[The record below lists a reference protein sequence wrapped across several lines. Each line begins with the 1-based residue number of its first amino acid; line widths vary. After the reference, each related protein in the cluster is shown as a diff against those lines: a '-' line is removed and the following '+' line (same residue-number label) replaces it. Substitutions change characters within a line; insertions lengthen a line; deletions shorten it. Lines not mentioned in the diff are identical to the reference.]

1 MKTPALFDWTGRVA
15 VVTGG
20 NGGIGCG
27 IALGLAETG
36 AAVAIAAFLVFSLTS
51 TLTAQQTTGVVAGF
65 TAQSSPA
72 EVNWEQ
78 RFQSMPD
85 PQRLRANMERLSAH
99 PHHVGSPYDKEN
111 AEWILAQYK
120 QWGWDAHIEEFQVL
134 FPTPKLRLLE
144 MVAPS
149 KFTAKLEEPAFPVD
163 PTTKQK
169 DEQLP
174 TYNAY
179 SPDGDVTAPLV
190 YVNYGLVG
198 DYEELARHGV
208 SVKGAIVIARYGQ
221 SWRGIKPKL
230 AAEHGAI
237 GCIIYSDP
245 EEDGYTQ
252 QLPFP
257 NGPMRPAEGAQRGSV
272 LDASLYPGDPLT
284 PGVAATKDAKRL
296 KLEDAQ
302 SLAKIPVL
310 PISYGD
316 AQPLLAALAGPVVP
330 AYWRGALPITYRMGP
345 GPAKVHLQLAFNWD
359 LKPVYD
365 VIATMRG
372 AEEPDLW
379 VLRGNHHD
387 GWVNGAADPISG
399 QVALLEEARAL
410 GELAKQGWK
419 PKRTIIY
426 ASWDGEEPMLLGS
439 TEWVEAH
446 ADELRQ
452 HAAVYI
458 NTDGNERGYLN
469 VEGSHA
475 LQSLMNG
482 VAKDVEDPES
492 KVSIFKR
499 QRAHVLLQGTPKQ
512 QTEARSGGELA
523 IGPLGSGSDYGG
535 FVDHVGIASVN
546 LGFEGEDPSGNYHSI
561 YDDFYWYSHF
571 SDYDFVYGRA
581 LAQTAG
587 LTVLR
592 MADADIMPYNF
603 EGLSHTTAQYVD
615 EVKAL
620 LESRRKEAEDI
631 KRNLADGVYEAANDP
646 RNPTVAP
653 PAREIPPYL
662 NFAPLD
668 NAAAALQQAAAHY
681 TDALTTAQ
689 GKPFTPDRLQTIN
702 QQLAQAERKL
712 TSEQGLPRRPWMRHL
727 LYAPGWYTGYSAKTM
742 PGVREAIEEGRY
754 TEAEE
759 QVGLVAHALQDEA
772 AWIEQITKEL
782 NN

>member
-1 MKTPALFDWTGRVA
+1 LAITRVSAALLL
-15 VVTGG
+15 
-20 NGGIGCG
+20 C
-27 IALGLAETG
+27 ALAG
-36 AAVAIAAFLVFSLTS
+36 S
-51 TLTAQQTTGVVAGF
+51 LTAQQA
-65 TAQSSPA
+65 A
-72 EVNWEQ
+72 EADWEH
-78 RFQSMPD
+78 RFKSMPD
-85 PQRLRANMERLSAH
+85 PQRMRSNMERLSAH

-144 MVAPS
+144 MVAPT
-149 KFTAKLEEPAFPVD
+149 KFTAKLEEPAVAVD
-163 PTTKQK
+163 PTSKQK

-190 YVNYGLVG
+190 YVNYGLVA

-208 SVKGAIVIARYGQ
+208 SVKGAIVIARYGE

-245 EEDGYTQ
+245 AQDGYTE
-252 QLPFP
+252 QLAFP
-257 NGPMRPAEGAQRGSV
+257 KGPMRPAEGVQRGSV
-272 LDASLYPGDPLT
+272 LDAPLYPGDPLT
-284 PGVAATKDAKRL
+284 PGVGATKEAQRL
-296 KLEDAQ
+296 KVEDAQ
-302 SLAKIPVL
+302 SLAKVPVL
-310 PISYGD
+310 PISYAD
-316 AQPLLAALAGPVVP
+316 AQPLLAALEGPVAP
-330 AYWRGALPITYRMGP
+330 ANWRGALPITYHIGP
-345 GPAKVHLQLAFNWD
+345 GPAKVHLKLAFNWD

-372 AEEPDLW
+372 SEEPGLW

-387 GWVNGAADPISG
+387 GWVNGADDPISG

-419 PKRTIIY
+419 PKRTVIY

-458 NTDGNERGYLN
+458 NSDGNERGYLS
-469 VEGSHA
+469 VEGSHS
-475 LQSLMNG
+475 LQAFMNG
-482 VAKDVEDPES
+482 VAKDIDDPES
-492 KVSIFKR
+492 KVSVFKR
-499 QRAHVLLQGTPKQ
+499 QQAYVLLHGTPKEKA
-512 QTEARSGGELA
+512 EARSGGNLS
-523 IGPLGSGSDYGG
+523 IGALGSGSDFSG
-535 FVDHVGIASVN
+535 FIDHVGIATVN
-546 LGFEGEDPSGNYHSI
+546 LGFGGEDPSGNYHSI

-587 LTVLR
+587 IAVLR
-592 MADADIMPYNF
+592 MADENIMPYEF
-603 EGLSHTTAQYVD
+603 EGLSQTVAQYTE

-631 KRNLADGVYEAANDP
+631 KKNLQDGVYAAANDP

-653 PAREIPPYL
+653 PLREIPPYL

-668 NAAAALQQAAAHY
+668 NASAALEHAAADY
-681 TDALTTAQ
+681 TRALASAQ
-689 GKPFTPDRLQTIN
+689 NKSLPPDRLQTIN
-702 QQLAQAERKL
+702 QQLALAESKL
-712 TSEQGLPRRPWMRHL
+712 TNQQGLPRRPWMKHL
-727 LYAPGWYTGYSAKTM
+727 LYAPGWYTGYGAKTM

-754 TEAEE
+754 GEAEA
-759 QVGLVAHALQDEA
+759 QVVLVARALQDEA
-772 AWIEQITKEL
+772 AWIEEICKEL
-782 NN
+782 EN

>member
-1 MKTPALFDWTGRVA
+1 MHRAR
-15 VVTGG
+15 
-20 NGGIGCG
+20 
-27 IALGLAETG
+27 
-36 AAVAIAAFLVFSLTS
+36 AAFLVFSLTS
-51 TLTAQQTTGVVAGF
+51 SLTAQQTAAVVAGF
-65 TAQSSPA
+65 TSQSSPA

-78 RFQSMPD
+78 RFKSQPD
-85 PQRLRANMERLSAH
+85 PQRMRANMERLSAH

-144 MVAPS
+144 MVAPT
-149 KFTAKLEEPAFPVD
+149 KFTAKLEEPAVAVD

-190 YVNYGLVG
+190 YVNYGLVA

-208 SVKGAIVIARYGQ
+208 SVKGAIVIARYGE

-245 EEDGYTQ
+245 AEDGYTQ

-257 NGPMRPAEGAQRGSV
+257 KGPMRPAEGAQRGSV
-272 LDASLYPGDPLT
+272 LDAPLYPGDPLT
-284 PGVAATKDAKRL
+284 PGVAATKEAKRL
-296 KLEDAQ
+296 KVEDAQ
-302 SLAKIPVL
+302 SLAKVPVL
-310 PISYGD
+310 PISYAD
-316 AQPLLAALAGPVVP
+316 AQPLLAALEGPVVP
-330 AYWRGALPITYRMGP
+330 ASWRGALPLTYRMGP

-359 LKPVYD
+359 LKPVYN

-387 GWVNGAADPISG
+387 GWVNGAADPVSG

-458 NTDGNERGYLN
+458 NTDGNERGYLS

-492 KVSIFKR
+492 KASVFKR
-499 QRAHVLLQGTPKQ
+499 QQARVLLHGTAKQ
-512 QTEARSGGELA
+512 QAEVRSGDNLT
-523 IGPLGSGSDYGG
+523 IGALGSGSDFSG
-535 FVDHVGIASVN
+535 FIDHVGIAAIN

-571 SDYDFVYGRA
+571 SDYDVVYGRA

-592 MADADIMPYNF
+592 MADADILPYNF
-603 EGLSHTTAQYVD
+603 EGLSQTVAQYID

-620 LESRRKEAEDI
+620 LETRRKEAEDI
-631 KRNLADGVYEAANDP
+631 KHNLADGVYEAANDP

-653 PAREIPPYL
+653 PAKEIPPYL

-668 NAAAALQQAAAHY
+668 NAAAALKQAAAQY
-681 TDALTTAQ
+681 SKALAAAQ
-689 GKPFTPDRLQTIN
+689 GKSLAPDRLQTIN
-702 QQLAQAERKL
+702 QQLALAERKL
-712 TSEQGLPRRPWMRHL
+712 TSEQGLPRRPWMKHL
-727 LYAPGWYTGYSAKTM
+727 LYAPGWYTGYGAKTM
-742 PGVREAIEEGRY
+742 PGVREAIEEGRHA
-754 TEAEE
+754 EAEE
-759 QVGLVAHALQDEA
+759 QVALVARALQDEA
-772 AWIEQITKEL
+772 AWIEQIAKEL
-782 NN
+782 SN

>member
-1 MKTPALFDWTGRVA
+1 MHRARA
-15 VVTGG
+15 V
-20 NGGIGCG
+20 
-27 IALGLAETG
+27 
-36 AAVAIAAFLVFSLTS
+36 FLIFSLSS
-51 TLTAQQTTGVVAGF
+51 TLTAQQTAAVVAGF

-72 EVNWEQ
+72 EVKWEQ
-78 RFQSMPD
+78 RFKAMPD
-85 PQRLRANMERLSAH
+85 PQRMRANMERLSAH

-144 MVAPS
+144 MVAPT
-149 KFTAKLEEPAFPVD
+149 KFTAKLEEPAVAVD

-190 YVNYGLVG
+190 YVNYGLVA

-208 SVKGAIVIARYGQ
+208 SVKGAIVIARYGE

-245 EEDGYTQ
+245 ADDGYTQ

-257 NGPMRPAEGAQRGSV
+257 KGPMRPAEGAQRGSV
-272 LDASLYPGDPLT
+272 LDAPLYPGDPLT
-284 PGVAATKDAKRL
+284 PGVAATKEAKRL
-296 KLEDAQ
+296 KLADAQ

-310 PISYGD
+310 PISYAD
-316 AQPLLAALAGPVVP
+316 AQPLLAALEGPVVP
-330 AYWRGALPITYRMGP
+330 ANWRGALPITYRMGP

-372 AEEPDLW
+372 SEEPDLW

-387 GWVNGAADPISG
+387 GWVNGADDPVSG

-452 HAAVYI
+452 HAAVYV
-458 NTDGNERGYLN
+458 NTDGNERGYLS

-492 KVSIFKR
+492 KVSVFKR
-499 QRAHVLLQGTPKQ
+499 QQARMLLHGTPKQ
-512 QTEARSGGELA
+512 QEQARSGGNLA
-523 IGPLGSGSDYGG
+523 IGALGSGSDFSG
-535 FVDHVGIASVN
+535 FVDHVGIATVN

-592 MADADIMPYNF
+592 MADSDIMPYDF
-603 EGLSHTTAQYVD
+603 EGLSHTVAQYID

-620 LESRRKEAEDI
+620 LETRRKEAEDI
-631 KRNLADGVYEAANDP
+631 KHNLDDGVYEAVNDP
-646 RNPTVAP
+646 RNPTLAP
-653 PAREIPPYL
+653 PPREIPPYL
-662 NFAPLD
+662 NFSPLD
-668 NAAAALQQAAAHY
+668 NAAAALKQAAAQY
-681 TDALTTAQ
+681 SKALATAQ
-689 GKPFTPDRLQTIN
+689 GKSLAPDRLQTIN
-702 QQLAQAERKL
+702 QQLALAERKL
-712 TSEQGLPRRPWMRHL
+712 TSEQGLPRRPWMKHL

-759 QVGLVAHALQDEA
+759 QVVLVARALQDEA
-772 AWIEQITKEL
+772 AWIEQIAKEF

>member
-1 MKTPALFDWTGRVA
+1 VGRVVA
-15 VVTGG
+15 
-20 NGGIGCG
+20 
-27 IALGLAETG
+27 ALLICA
-36 AAVAIAAFLVFSLTS
+36 LTS
-51 TLTAQQTTGVVAGF
+51 TLVAQQVGSPLTGF
-65 TAQSSPA
+65 TAQSGPGEASL
-72 EVNWEQ
+72 EQ
-78 RFQSMPD
+78 RFKALPD
-85 PQRLRANMERLSAH
+85 PQRMRANMERLSAR

-120 QWGWDAHIEEFQVL
+120 QWGWDAHIEEFEVL

-144 MVAPS
+144 MVAPTQ
-149 KFTAKLEEPAFPVD
+149 FTAKLEEPAVAAD
-163 PTTKQK
+163 PTSKQK

-190 YVNYGLVG
+190 YVNYGLVA

-208 SVKGAIVIARYGQ
+208 SVKGAIVIARYGE
-221 SWRGIKPKL
+221 SWRGIKPKI

-245 EEDGYTQ
+245 ADDGYSE
-252 QLPFP
+252 QLDFP
-257 NGPMRPAEGAQRGSV
+257 KGPMRPPEGVQRGSV
-272 LDASLYPGDPLT
+272 MDAPLYPGDPLT
-284 PGVAATKDAKRL
+284 PGVGATKEAKRL
-296 KLEDAQ
+296 KKEDAQ
-302 SLAKIPVL
+302 SIPKIPVL

-316 AQPLLAALAGPVVP
+316 AQPLLAALEGPVAP
-330 AYWRGALPITYRMGP
+330 ANWRGALPITYRLGP
-345 GPAKVHLQLAFNWD
+345 GPAKVHLKLAFNWD

-387 GWVNGAADPISG
+387 AWVNGADDPVSG
-399 QVALLEEARAL
+399 QVVLLEEARAL

-439 TEWVEAH
+439 TEWVEEH

-458 NTDGNERGYLN
+458 NSDGNERGYLD
-469 VEGSHA
+469 VEGSHS
-475 LQSLMNG
+475 LQAFMNG

-492 KVSIFKR
+492 KVSVFKR
-499 QRAHVLLQGTPKQ
+499 QQAYLLLHGTPAQ
-512 QTEARSGGELA
+512 HAEARAGGNLS
-523 IGPLGSGSDYGG
+523 IGALGSGSD
-535 FVDHVGIASVN
+535 FSPFIDHIGVATIN
-546 LGFEGEDPSGNYHSI
+546 LGFTGEDPSGNYHSI

-581 LAQTAG
+581 LAQVAG

-592 MADADIMPYNF
+592 MADADIMPYDF
-603 EGLSHTTAQYVD
+603 EGLSHTVAQYID

-620 LESRRKEAEDI
+620 LESRRKQAEEI
-631 KRNLADGVYEAANDP
+631 RQNLNDGVYQAANDP

-653 PAREIPPYL
+653 PAEEIPPYL

-668 NAAAALQQAAAHY
+668 NAANALSQAAAHY
-681 TDALTTAQ
+681 SKALAGAQ
-689 GKPFTPDRLQTIN
+689 GKPLPQDRVNTLN
-702 QQLAQAERKL
+702 QNLALAERKL
-712 TSEQGLPRRPWMRHL
+712 ISGQGLPRRPWMQHV
-727 LYAPGWYTGYSAKTM
+727 LYAPGWYTGYSVKTL
-742 PGVREAIEEGRY
+742 PGVREAIEQGRY
-754 TEAEE
+754 PEADE
-759 QVGLVAHALQDEA
+759 QIAQAARALQDEA
-772 AWIEQITKEL
+772 AWIEQLAKVL
-782 NN
+782 AN

>member
-1 MKTPALFDWTGRVA
+1 MGRAFVA
-15 VVTGG
+15 VL
-20 NGGIGCG
+20 IF
-27 IALGLAETG
+27 GLAC
-36 AAVAIAAFLVFSLTS
+36 ASI
-51 TLTAQQTTGVVAGF
+51 AQQPGEQIAGF
-65 TAQSSPA
+65 SAQSTRGEA
-72 EVNWEQ
+72 NWEQ
-78 RFQSMPD
+78 RFKSQPD
-85 PQRLRANMERLSAH
+85 PQRMRANMERLSAH
-99 PHHVGSPYDKEN
+99 PHYVGSPYDKEN

-120 QWGWDAHIEEFQVL
+120 QWGWDAHIEEFEVL

-144 MVAPS
+144 MVAPTP
-149 KFTAKLEEPAFPVD
+149 FTAKLEEPAVAVD
-163 PTTKQK
+163 PTSKQK

-190 YVNYGLVG
+190 YVNFGVVA

-208 SVKGAIVIARYGQ
+208 SVKGAIVIARYGE

-245 EEDGYTQ
+245 ADDGYTKQ
-252 QLPFP
+252 IPFP
-257 NGPMRPAEGAQRGSV
+257 KGPMRPPEGAQRGSV
-272 LDASLYPGDPLT
+272 LDAPLYPGDPLT
-284 PGVAATKDAKRL
+284 PGIAATKDAKRL
-296 KLEDAQ
+296 RWQDAP
-302 SLAKIPVL
+302 SIARVPVL
-310 PISYGD
+310 PISYAD
-316 AQPLLAALAGPVVP
+316 AQPLLAALEGPIAP
-330 AYWRGALPITYRMGP
+330 PNWRGALPITYRLGP

-372 AEEPDLW
+372 SAEPDLW

-387 GWVNGAADPISG
+387 GWVNGADDPVSG
-399 QVALLEEARAL
+399 QVVLLEEARAL

-439 TEWVEAH
+439 TEWVEQH

-458 NTDGNERGYLN
+458 NSDGNERGYLS
-469 VEGSHA
+469 VEGSHS
-475 LQSLMNG
+475 LQSFMN
-482 VAKDVEDPES
+482 AIARDVEDPEA
-492 KVSIFKR
+492 KVSVFKR
-499 QRAHVLLQGTPKQ
+499 QQANLLLHGTPAEQ
-512 QTEARSGGELA
+512 AEARAGGNLS
-523 IGPLGSGSDYGG
+523 IGALGSGSD
-535 FVDHVGIASVN
+535 FSAFIDHVGIATVSI
-546 LGFEGEDPSGNYHSI
+546 GFGGEDPSGNYHSI
-561 YDDFYWYSHF
+561 YDDFYWYEHF

-581 LAQTAG
+581 LAQAAG
-587 LTVLR
+587 LSVLR
-592 MADADIMPYNF
+592 MADADIMPYDF
-603 EGLSHTTAQYVD
+603 EGLSHTVAQYID

-620 LESRRKEAEDI
+620 LETRRKEAEEI
-631 KRNLADGVYEAANDP
+631 RQNLNDGVYRAANDP

-653 PAREIPPYL
+653 PSEEIPPYL

-668 NAAAALQQAAAHY
+668 NAATALSQAAAQY
-681 TDALTTAQ
+681 SKAVAAAQ
-689 GKPFTPDRLQTIN
+689 GKTLSLDRLLAIN

-712 TSEQGLPRRPWMRHL
+712 TNEQGLPRRPWMKHL
-727 LYAPGWYTGYSAKTM
+727 LYAPGWYTGYGAKTM

-754 TEAEE
+754 EEADE
-759 QVGLVAHALQDEA
+759 QVALVARALHDEA

-782 NN
+782 SN

>member
-1 MKTPALFDWTGRVA
+1 MHRAR
-15 VVTGG
+15 
-20 NGGIGCG
+20 
-27 IALGLAETG
+27 
-36 AAVAIAAFLVFSLTS
+36 AAFLVFSLTS
-51 TLTAQQTTGVVAGF
+51 TLTAQQTAGMVTGF
-65 TAQSSPA
+65 TAQSSQSD
-72 EVNWEQ
+72 VNWEQ
-78 RFQSMPD
+78 RFKSMPD
-85 PQRLRANMERLSAH
+85 PQRMRTNMERLSAH

-120 QWGWDAHIEEFQVL
+120 LWGWDAHIEEFQVL

-144 MVAPS
+144 MVAPT
-149 KFTAKLEEPAFPVD
+149 KFTAKLEEPAVAVD

-190 YVNYGLVG
+190 YVNYGLVA

-208 SVKGAIVIARYGQ
+208 SVKGAIVIARYGE

-245 EEDGYTQ
+245 ADDGYTQ

-257 NGPMRPAEGAQRGSV
+257 KGPMRPAEGAQRGSV
-272 LDASLYPGDPLT
+272 LDAPLYPGDPLT
-284 PGVAATKDAKRL
+284 PGVAATKEAKRL
-296 KLEDAQ
+296 KLQDAQ

-310 PISYGD
+310 PISYAD
-316 AQPLLAALAGPVVP
+316 AQPLLAALEGPVVP
-330 AYWRGALPITYRMGP
+330 ANWRGALPITYRMGP
-345 GPAKVHLQLAFNWD
+345 GRAKVHLQLAFNWD

-372 AEEPDLW
+372 SDEPDLW

-387 GWVNGAADPISG
+387 GWVNGAGDPVSG
-399 QVALLEEARAL
+399 QVVLLEEARAL

-458 NTDGNERGYLN
+458 NTDGNERGYLS

-492 KVSIFKR
+492 KGSVFKR
-499 QRAHVLLQGTPKQ
+499 QQARLLLHGTPKQ
-512 QTEARSGGELA
+512 QEQARSGGNLG
-523 IGPLGSGSDYGG
+523 IGALGSGSDFSG
-535 FVDHVGIASVN
+535 FIDHVGIATVN

-587 LTVLR
+587 LIVLR
-592 MADADIMPYNF
+592 MADADIMPYDF
-603 EGLSHTTAQYVD
+603 EGLSHTVGQYID

-620 LESRRKEAEDI
+620 LETRRKEAEDI

-668 NAAAALQQAAAHY
+668 NAAAALNQAAAHY
-681 TDALTTAQ
+681 SKSLAAAQ
-689 GKPFTPDRLQTIN
+689 GKSLAPDRLQTIN
-702 QQLAQAERKL
+702 QQLALAERKL
-712 TSEQGLPRRPWMRHL
+712 TNEQGLPRRPWMKHL
-727 LYAPGWYTGYSAKTM
+727 LYAPGWYTGYGAKTM

-759 QVGLVAHALQDEA
+759 QVVLIARALQDEA
-772 AWIEQITKEL
+772 AWIEQVAKEL
-782 NN
+782 SN